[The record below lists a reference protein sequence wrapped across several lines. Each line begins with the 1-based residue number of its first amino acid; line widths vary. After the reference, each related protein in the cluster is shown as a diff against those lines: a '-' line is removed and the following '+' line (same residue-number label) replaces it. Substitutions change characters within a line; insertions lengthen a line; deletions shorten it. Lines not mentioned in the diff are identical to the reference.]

1 MLITQSQIS
10 SFGSTRIY
18 KPAGTETTAPN
29 YSGGWSGNNYPNTA
43 NGYYA
48 ELRVTTSSNQ
58 YLVGYQAKYQFRLY
72 YKDEL
77 LFDTGLSNKLNRHG
91 QPVNWPPSSNGGEL
105 PSSGQSND
113 SQPPDSSSTTG
124 YTEGAVYEDEWE
136 FDDNSNDGEVY
147 NGRNY
152 FFYKRAETAMPNFYL
167 GPDQYFG
174 ELSYIGNINNISQEY
189 RSSHFLLGNYIS
201 AVTTRSMAF
210 NSVLW
215 FENHAFSSD
224 NVYHYRAGDK
234 RWYYEVIKLNH
245 PPFMYRNALCYDD
258 GSPSS
263 TDSDYNDAIFMV
275 KNGDG
280 FFTGTFYKNSVNDNN
295 GNTPQSRTYNGR
307 QYKIYP
313 QTFVKNTDG
322 NITFTA
328 YRRASKQ
335 GELLLYKGNGSNE
348 AAVIIVN
355 GNPASTEQRNQIDRT
370 VNLDAGT
377 YEVGLRAN
385 TTAGGGTGYTVN
397 GTVLVRSID
406 TTKYPSNM
414 DYN

>member
-1 MLITQSQIS
+1 MRITQSLIS
-10 SFGSTRIY
+10 SFGPTRIY
-18 KPAGTETTAPN
+18 KPAGTETTAPSN
-29 YSGGWSGNNYPNTA
+29 SGGWYPSNNPVYPNTA

-48 ELRVTTSSNQ
+48 ELRVTTSSNVN
-58 YLVGYQAKYQFRLY
+58 LIGYQAKYQFRLY

-77 LFDTGLSNKLNRHG
+77 LFDTGLSNKLNRYG
-91 QPVNWPPSSNGGEL
+91 QPVNWPPSSNGGVF
-105 PSSGQSND
+105 PSSGQSNN
-113 SQPPDSSSTTG
+113 SNPPDSNSTTG
-124 YTEGAVYEDEWE
+124 YTEGAVYRDDYDDDG
-136 FDDNSNDGEVY
+136 FDNRTY
-147 NGRNY
+147 Y
-152 FFYKRAETAMPNFYL
+152 FYKRAETAMPNFYL

-174 ELSYIGNINNISQEY
+174 ELSYIGDTNNYSQDL
-189 RSSHFLLGNYIS
+189 RASHFLLGNYIS
-201 AVTTRSMAF
+201 AVSTVSMAF
-210 NSVLW
+210 DSVMWKLS
-215 FENHAFSSD
+215 AASSSD
-224 NVYHYRAGDK
+224 DENRYNNGDK

-258 GSPSS
+258 SDPSS
-263 TDSDYNDAIFMV
+263 ADQDYNDAIFMV
-275 KNGDG
+275 KNGDA
-280 FFTGTFYKNSVNDNN
+280 FFTGTFYKNSVNTGN
-295 GNTPQSRTYNGR
+295 GIFSSRTYNGKEYR
-307 QYKIYP
+307 LYP

-322 NITFTA
+322 NITFTVF
-328 YRRASKQ
+328 RRANKQ
-335 GELLLYKGNGSNE
+335 SELLLYKGNGSNE

-414 DYN
+414 DYT

>member
-18 KPAGTETTAPN
+18 KPAGTETTAPSN
-29 YSGGWSGNNYPNTA
+29 SGGWYPSNNPVYPNTA

-77 LFDTGLSNKLNRHG
+77 LFDTGLSNKLNRLG

-124 YTEGAVYEDEWE
+124 YTEGAVYRDEYDDYG
-136 FDDNSNDGEVY
+136 FDQRKY
-147 NGRNY
+147 Y
-152 FFYKRAETAMPNFYL
+152 YYKRAETAMPNFYL

-174 ELSYIGNINNISQEY
+174 ELSYIGNVNNISQEY
-189 RSSHFLLGNYIS
+189 RASHFLLGNYIS

-210 NSVLW
+210 NSVKW
-215 FENHAFSSD
+215 VERHSSTSD
-224 NVYHYRAGDK
+224 DVYNYRAGDR

-258 GSPSS
+258 SDPSS
-263 TDSDYNDAIFMV
+263 ADQDYNDAIFMV
-275 KNGDG
+275 KNGDA
-280 FFTGTFYKNSVNDNN
+280 FFTGTFYKNSVNSGN
-295 GNTPQSRTYNGR
+295 GIFSSRTYNGKEYR
-307 QYKIYP
+307 LYP

-322 NITFTA
+322 NITFTVF
-328 YRRASKQ
+328 RRANKQ
-335 GELLLYKGNGSNE
+335 SELLLYKGNGTNE

-355 GNPASTEQRNQIDRT
+355 GNPASSEQRNQIDRT

-385 TTAGGGTGYTVN
+385 TGGTGYDVD

-406 TTKYPSNM
+406 TNKYPSNI
-414 DYN
+414 DYT

>member
-1 MLITQSQIS
+1 MGVVHQTLVSD
-10 SFGSTRIY
+10 FGSTRIY
-18 KPAGTETTAPN
+18 KSAGTETTAPSN
-29 YSGGWSGNNYPNTA
+29 SGGWTPSNNPVYPNTA

-48 ELRVTTSSNQ
+48 ELRVTTSSDQN
-58 YLVGYQAKYQFRLY
+58 LSGYQAKYQFRLY

-77 LFDTGLSNKLNRHG
+77 LFDTGLDSKLNRYG
-91 QPVNWPPSSNGGEL
+91 QPVNWPPSSNGGVF
-105 PSSGQSND
+105 PSSGQSNRFN
-113 SQPPDSSSTTG
+113 PPDSNSTTG
-124 YTEGAVYEDEWE
+124 YTEGAVYR
-136 FDDNSNDGEVY
+136 DDYDDYGY
-147 NGRNY
+147 DDTIY
-152 FFYKRAETAMPNFYL
+152 YFYKRAETAMPNFYL

-174 ELSYIGNINNISQEY
+174 ELSYIGNVNNISQEY

-201 AVTTRSMAF
+201 AVSTVSMAS
-210 NSVLW
+210 NSVMWKL
-215 FENHAFSSD
+215 NAASSSD
-224 NVYHYRAGDK
+224 DQNLYQNGDR

-258 GSPSS
+258 SDPSS
-263 TDSDYNDAIFMV
+263 ADQDYNDAIFMV

-295 GNTPQSRTYNGR
+295 GNTPQSRTYNSR
-307 QYKIYP
+307 EYRLYP

-322 NITFTA
+322 NITFTVF
-328 YRRASKQ
+328 RRANKQ
-335 GELLLYKGNGSNE
+335 GELLLYKGNGTNE

-355 GNPASTEQRNQIDRT
+355 GNPASSEQRNQIDRT

-377 YEVGLRAN
+377 YEVGVRAN
-385 TTAGGGTGYTVN
+385 TGGSGYTVD

-414 DYN
+414 DYT

>member
-18 KPAGTETTAPN
+18 KSAGTETTAPN
-29 YSGGWSGNNYPNTA
+29 YSGGWSSNNYPNTA
-43 NGYYA
+43 NGYHA

-77 LFDTGLSNKLNRHG
+77 LFDTGLSNKLNRYG

-105 PSSGQSND
+105 PSSGQSDN
-113 SQPPDSSSTTG
+113 SYAPDSNSTNG
-124 YTEGAVYEDEWE
+124 YTEGAVYVDTYDDYG
-136 FDDNSNDGEVY
+136 FDNRTY
-147 NGRNY
+147 Y
-152 FFYKRAETAMPNFYL
+152 FYKRAETAMPNFYL

-174 ELSYIGNINNISQEY
+174 ELSYIGNVNNISQEY
-189 RSSHFLLGNYIS
+189 RASHFLLGEYKS
-201 AVTTRSMAF
+201 AVTTVSMSS
-210 NSVLW
+210 NTVKWVERHSS
-215 FENHAFSSD
+215 SSD
-224 NVYHYRAGDK
+224 DQYIYRAGDR

-258 GSPSS
+258 GSPGGA
-263 TDSDYNDAIFMV
+263 DQDYNDAIFMV

-307 QYKIYP
+307 EYRIYP

-322 NITFTA
+322 DITFTA
-328 YRRASKQ
+328 YRRANKQ

-355 GNPASTEQRNQIDRT
+355 GNPASSEQRNQIDRT

-377 YEVGLRAN
+377 YEVGVRAN
-385 TTAGGGTGYTVN
+385 TGGTGYTIN

-406 TTKYPSNM
+406 TTKYPSNI
-414 DYN
+414 DYT